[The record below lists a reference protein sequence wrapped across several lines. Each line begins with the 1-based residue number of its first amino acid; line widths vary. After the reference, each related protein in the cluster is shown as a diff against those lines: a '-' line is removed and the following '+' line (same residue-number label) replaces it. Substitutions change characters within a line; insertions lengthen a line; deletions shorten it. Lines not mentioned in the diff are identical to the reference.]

1 MTASPP
7 EVLRRMAVT
16 LRTSIGPAVVEP
28 FAKTQAFMAAVVLA
42 KLAGQLEAAA
52 TDAAAADAERVALVA
67 ELDGRLPDEAQA
79 VLDVLRA
86 DGSDRA
92 WSDLVASIHAA
103 RDELDADFEPVL
115 ATVRAAL
122 RARLD
127 RALVY
132 AS

>member
-1 MTASPP
+1 
-7 EVLRRMAVT
+7 
-16 LRTSIGPAVVEP
+16 
-28 FAKTQAFMAAVVLA
+28 VLA

-52 TDAAAADAERVALVA
+52 ADATVADAERAALVV

-79 VLDVLRA
+79 ALDALRA

-92 WSDLVASIHAA
+92 WSDLVAAVHAA
-103 RDELDADFEPVL
+103 RDELDAEFEPVL
-115 ATVRAAL
+115 ATVRATL